1 MPTAITEKDKAA
13 IEKYFG
19 MPIAQLDE
27 AQFKK
32 LLRELRSKYHP
43 DNFEKFGDETVREMA
58 TERFQQI
65 EMLAQK
71 MEAHFAGQS
80 LMASDAAAEPFMHQ
94 HAVFAANQ
102 LKVEVITTDKD
113 LKYKLF
119 GTMYRWL
126 QFGDSFKIPD
136 TGASIIMDENHQGL
150 QIGYQES
157 IRMYLTFEEN
167 DSIEKIVAWL
177 YPRIKSGA
185 KTLLIAGERTE
196 IEPFNILYALRKRA
210 FQRVELP
217 AGGA

>member
-65 EMLAQK
+65 EILAKK
-71 MEAHFAGQS
+71 MEVHFAGQS

-102 LKVEVITTDKD
+102 LKVEIITTDKD
-113 LKYKLF
+113 LKYNLF

-150 QIGYQES
+150 RIGYQES
-157 IRMYLTFEEN
+157 IRLYLTFEEN
-167 DSIEKIVAWL
+167 DSIEKIVEWM
-177 YPRIKSGA
+177 YPRIKPGA